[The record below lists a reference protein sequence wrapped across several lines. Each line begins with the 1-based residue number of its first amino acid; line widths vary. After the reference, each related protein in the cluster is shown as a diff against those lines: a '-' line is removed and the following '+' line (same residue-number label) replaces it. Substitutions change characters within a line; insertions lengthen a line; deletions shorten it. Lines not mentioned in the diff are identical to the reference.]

1 MINFLECFLNNKNEL
16 LLAIP
21 FVDTLKMKRIKI
33 ILLIVLLPLLAFS
46 GFHKYYISVTEVD
59 YVQQKQSVQI
69 TTRIFIDDFEKV
81 LRERYNESI
90 VLAGK
95 EETKDVNKYIET
107 YLRSKF
113 KVRINDNDVNFS
125 FIGKEYD
132 IDIIQCY
139 IEIQNVKQI
148 NSIEISNEVLFD
160 LFEDQQN
167 MIKTKINSKQKSFLL
182 NQNNKTAVLNFN

>member
-1 MINFLECFLNNKNEL
+1 
-16 LLAIP
+16 
-21 FVDTLKMKRIKI
+21 MKRIKI
-33 ILLIVLLPLLAFS
+33 ILVIVILPLMAFS

-59 YVQQKQSVQI
+59 YIKDKQSVQI
-69 TTRIFIDDFEKV
+69 TSRIFIDDFEKV
-81 LRERYNESI
+81 LRERYNENV

-107 YLRSKF
+107 YLRSKIR
-113 KVRINDNDVNFS
+113 VRINDKDVNLI

-139 IEIQNVKQI
+139 IEIQNVKQV
-148 NSIEISNEVLFD
+148 NSIEITNEVLFD

-182 NQNNKTAVLNFN
+182 NQNNKIAVLNFN

>member
-1 MINFLECFLNNKNEL
+1 
-16 LLAIP
+16 
-21 FVDTLKMKRIKI
+21 MKRINI
-33 ILLIVLLPLLAFS
+33 FLVIVILPLMAFS
-46 GFHKYYISVTEVD
+46 GFHKYYISVTQVD

-81 LRERYNESI
+81 LQERYNEHV

-107 YLRSKF
+107 YLKSKMR
-113 KVRINDNDVNFS
+113 VRINDNDMNLI

-148 NSIEISNEVLFD
+148 NSIEITNEVLFD

-182 NQNNKTAVLNFN
+182 NQNNKTAVLNFD

>member
-1 MINFLECFLNNKNEL
+1 M
-16 LLAIP
+16 
-21 FVDTLKMKRIKI
+21 
-33 ILLIVLLPLLAFS
+33 AFS

-59 YVQQKQSVQI
+59 YVKDKQSVQI
-69 TTRIFIDDFEKV
+69 TSRIFIDDFEKV
-81 LRERYNESI
+81 LRERYNENI

-107 YLRSKF
+107 YLKSKIS
-113 KVRINDNDVNFS
+113 VRINDNDMNLI

-139 IEIQNVKQI
+139 IEIQNVKQV
-148 NSIEISNEVLFD
+148 NSIEITNEVLFD

-182 NQNNKTAVLNFN
+182 NQNNKIAVLNFN

>member
-1 MINFLECFLNNKNEL
+1 
-16 LLAIP
+16 
-21 FVDTLKMKRIKI
+21 MKRIKI
-33 ILLIVLLPLLAFS
+33 FLVIVILPLMAFS

-59 YVQQKQSVQI
+59 YIKDKQSVQI
-69 TTRIFIDDFEKV
+69 TSRIFIDDFEKV
-81 LRERYNESI
+81 LRERYNENV

-107 YLRSKF
+107 YLRSKIR
-113 KVRINDNDVNFS
+113 VRINDHDMNLI

-139 IEIQNVKQI
+139 IEIQNVKQV
-148 NSIEISNEVLFD
+148 NSIEITNEVLFD

-182 NQNNKTAVLNFN
+182 NQNNKIAVLNFN

>member
-1 MINFLECFLNNKNEL
+1 
-16 LLAIP
+16 
-21 FVDTLKMKRIKI
+21 MKRINLF
-33 ILLIVLLPLLAFS
+33 LLIALIPLMSFI
-46 GFHKYYISVTEVD
+46 GFHKYYISVTQVD
-59 YVQQKQSVQI
+59 FVEEKQSVQI
-69 TTRIFIDDFEKV
+69 TARIFIDDFEKV
-81 LRERYNESI
+81 LRERYNENI

-95 EETKDVNKYIET
+95 EETKDVNKFIET
-107 YLRSKF
+107 YLKSKIR
-113 KVRINDNDVNFS
+113 VRINDNDMNLI

-132 IDIIQCY
+132 VDIIQCY

-160 LFEDQQN
+160 VFEDQQN